1 MEGVQLSD
9 FYYNR
14 TFMSNVRS
22 KMEMGLSGAYSMVA
36 IDIEHFRLFN
46 KLYGREAG
54 DELIL
59 YIQNCLKE
67 IAGEYDGVEGYLGAD
82 NFGIFIPD
90 SHEIIKQIQ
99 EQIIKGIHKW
109 NNTVG
114 FYPVIG
120 IYSINTDTDLPEIM
134 YDRATLAL
142 SNAFEGQPDHI
153 CHYTQEMESRLE
165 KEVELLSEIQEAL
178 KNNEFTFFAQPQCNI
193 ATHQIVG
200 AEALVR
206 WVKPDGTMVSPG
218 AFIPVLEKNGMIDRL
233 DRYVWDKV
241 CAWIRSWIDR
251 GFQPVPISINVS
263 RVDIFSMDVPAYIFS
278 LLEKYQLSEHYVK
291 VEITESAYTESDE
304 RITNTVNILRGKGF
318 KVMMDDFGCGYSSLN
333 MLKNIPVDVLKL
345 DMRFLDISET
355 EEEKGMNIL
364 ESVVNMARLLRLP
377 IIVEGV
383 ETEKQ
388 EQFVQSL
395 GCRYIQG
402 FYFYKPLPVKQFE
415 ELLSDER
422 QLDFHDLFYKQ
433 VEPLHIREFMDT
445 NFITDSMLNNV
456 LGPVAFYEMRDHQI
470 EITRVNEQY
479 FQLMGTSSGKAN
491 SYGKRFWNHVHADD
505 RVLLHT
511 IFEKAFSNQMSGA
524 DGYIH
529 FMQMDGTVILVYM
542 RVFFL
547 REKDGCRQY
556 YGSLMNVT
564 EVQADKKQAEVQTQI
579 TDRAFNE
586 DYESLEAHFGKMPT
600 GFCIDRLILD
610 ENNKPVD
617 YEILYANETMRQVCT
632 GDLEQL
638 KALSYQSFGDKVEE
652 AYTYM
657 YNAAY
662 KGEKKTFYLYSH
674 ISNRYMQFTYYQYR
688 EGYIGVIIQDITNT
702 YIASNALKSMML
714 SYREVYF
721 VQLKDNYYHMI
732 YPDEN
737 SLQERGNY
745 EESINRHFYMGKIVS
760 TDEKNIRKFLS
771 LTNLNKGLA
780 KQDTL
785 EMSYKR
791 LDEKNNKE
799 WCLTTVA
806 VCERDSDGTPKDAVI
821 VIRSI
826 DTLMQ
831 GRKDKRAVYLSETLA
846 NMSEGFFIYR
856 AVGEE
861 KLLYANPGAIRLFGC
876 ETIEEFREQVHNSFR
891 GMVHP
896 QDLARVEWE
905 IHDQIKQSDR
915 SMDYIK
921 YRIVRKDGTVRWLDD
936 CGHLEHQTIEAGGG
950 LFYVFISDI
959 TDTITEAQKNMLLA
973 KNKYY
978 NSEKQ

>member
-1 MEGVQLSD
+1 MEGAQLSD

-36 IDIEHFRLFN
+36 IDIENFRLFN
-46 KLYGREAG
+46 KLYGRETG

-67 IAGEYDGVEGYLGAD
+67 IAGEHDGVEGYLGAD

-120 IYSINTDTDLPEIM
+120 IYSINTDTDSPEIM

-142 SNAFEGQPDHI
+142 SNAFEGHPDHI

-165 KEVELLSEIQEAL
+165 K
-178 KNNEFTFFAQPQCNI
+178 
-193 ATHQIVG
+193 HQIVG

-304 RITNTVNILRGKGF
+304 RITSTVNILRGKGF

-415 ELLSDER
+415 ELLSDAR
-422 QLDFHDLFYKQ
+422 QLDFH
-433 VEPLHIREFMDT
+433 
-445 NFITDSMLNNV
+445 
-456 LGPVAFYEMRDHQI
+456 G
-470 EITRVNEQY
+470 
-479 FQLMGTSSGKAN
+479 SS
-491 SYGKRFWNHVHADD
+491 D
-505 RVLLHT
+505 
-511 IFEKAFSNQMSGA
+511 
-524 DGYIH
+524 
-529 FMQMDGTVILVYM
+529 
-542 RVFFL
+542 
-547 REKDGCRQY
+547 
-556 YGSLMNVT
+556 
-564 EVQADKKQAEVQTQI
+564 
-579 TDRAFNE
+579 
-586 DYESLEAHFGKMPT
+586 
-600 GFCIDRLILD
+600 
-610 ENNKPVD
+610 
-617 YEILYANETMRQVCT
+617 
-632 GDLEQL
+632 
-638 KALSYQSFGDKVEE
+638 
-652 AYTYM
+652 
-657 YNAAY
+657 
-662 KGEKKTFYLYSH
+662 
-674 ISNRYMQFTYYQYR
+674 
-688 EGYIGVIIQDITNT
+688 
-702 YIASNALKSMML
+702 
-714 SYREVYF
+714 
-721 VQLKDNYYHMI
+721 
-732 YPDEN
+732 
-737 SLQERGNY
+737 
-745 EESINRHFYMGKIVS
+745 
-760 TDEKNIRKFLS
+760 
-771 LTNLNKGLA
+771 
-780 KQDTL
+780 
-785 EMSYKR
+785 
-791 LDEKNNKE
+791 
-799 WCLTTVA
+799 
-806 VCERDSDGTPKDAVI
+806 
-821 VIRSI
+821 
-826 DTLMQ
+826 
-831 GRKDKRAVYLSETLA
+831 
-846 NMSEGFFIYR
+846 
-856 AVGEE
+856 
-861 KLLYANPGAIRLFGC
+861 
-876 ETIEEFREQVHNSFR
+876 
-891 GMVHP
+891 
-896 QDLARVEWE
+896 
-905 IHDQIKQSDR
+905 
-915 SMDYIK
+915 
-921 YRIVRKDGTVRWLDD
+921 
-936 CGHLEHQTIEAGGG
+936 
-950 LFYVFISDI
+950 
-959 TDTITEAQKNMLLA
+959 
-973 KNKYY
+973 
-978 NSEKQ
+978 

>member
-1 MEGVQLSD
+1 MEGAQLSD

-46 KLYGREAG
+46 KLYGRETG

-67 IAGEYDGVEGYLGAD
+67 IAGEHDGVEGYLGAD

-120 IYSINTDTDLPEIM
+120 IYSINTDTDSPEIM

-304 RITNTVNILRGKGF
+304 RITSTVNILRGKGF

-479 FQLMGTSSGKAN
+479 FQLMGTSSGQAN

-505 RVLLHT
+505 RVLCIQSLRR
-511 IFEKAFSNQMSGA
+511 
-524 DGYIH
+524 H
-529 FMQMDGTVILVYM
+529 FRIRCPEQMDIFILC
-542 RVFFL
+542 RWTARSFL
-547 REKDGCRQY
+547 
-556 YGSLMNVT
+556 
-564 EVQADKKQAEVQTQI
+564 
-579 TDRAFNE
+579 
-586 DYESLEAHFGKMPT
+586 
-600 GFCIDRLILD
+600 
-610 ENNKPVD
+610 
-617 YEILYANETMRQVCT
+617 
-632 GDLEQL
+632 
-638 KALSYQSFGDKVEE
+638 
-652 AYTYM
+652 YT
-657 YNAAY
+657 
-662 KGEKKTFYLYSH
+662 
-674 ISNRYMQFTYYQYR
+674 
-688 EGYIGVIIQDITNT
+688 
-702 YIASNALKSMML
+702 
-714 SYREVYF
+714 
-721 VQLKDNYYHMI
+721 
-732 YPDEN
+732 
-737 SLQERGNY
+737 
-745 EESINRHFYMGKIVS
+745 
-760 TDEKNIRKFLS
+760 
-771 LTNLNKGLA
+771 
-780 KQDTL
+780 
-785 EMSYKR
+785 
-791 LDEKNNKE
+791 
-799 WCLTTVA
+799 
-806 VCERDSDGTPKDAVI
+806 
-821 VIRSI
+821 
-826 DTLMQ
+826 
-831 GRKDKRAVYLSETLA
+831 
-846 NMSEGFFIYR
+846 
-856 AVGEE
+856 
-861 KLLYANPGAIRLFGC
+861 
-876 ETIEEFREQVHNSFR
+876 
-891 GMVHP
+891 
-896 QDLARVEWE
+896 
-905 IHDQIKQSDR
+905 
-915 SMDYIK
+915 
-921 YRIVRKDGTVRWLDD
+921 
-936 CGHLEHQTIEAGGG
+936 
-950 LFYVFISDI
+950 
-959 TDTITEAQKNMLLA
+959 
-973 KNKYY
+973 
-978 NSEKQ
+978 

>member
-1 MEGVQLSD
+1 MEGAQLSD

-54 DELIL
+54 DKLIL

-67 IAGEYDGVEGYLGAD
+67 IAGEHDGVEGYLGAD

-120 IYSINTDTDLPEIM
+120 IYSINTDTDSPEIM

-304 RITNTVNILRGKGF
+304 RITSTVNILRGKGF

-479 FQLMGTSSGKAN
+479 FQLMGTSSGQAN

-564 EVQADKKQAEVQTQI
+564 EVQADKKPSHSDSQESSDSKANTAGQKDQAEN
-579 TDRAFNE
+579 TDRDQSN
-586 DYESLEAHFGKMPT
+586 DDNGKDSST
-600 GFCIDRLILD
+600 RSDQTTD
-610 ENNKPVD
+610 NNKKQESQKD
-617 YEILYANETMRQVCT
+617 SE
-632 GDLEQL
+632 
-638 KALSYQSFGDKVEE
+638 SDKSDS
-652 AYTYM
+652 
-657 YNAAY
+657 N
-662 KGEKKTFYLYSH
+662 KKS
-674 ISNRYMQFTYYQYR
+674 
-688 EGYIGVIIQDITNT
+688 
-702 YIASNALKSMML
+702 
-714 SYREVYF
+714 
-721 VQLKDNYYHMI
+721 
-732 YPDEN
+732 
-737 SLQERGNY
+737 
-745 EESINRHFYMGKIVS
+745 
-760 TDEKNIRKFLS
+760 
-771 LTNLNKGLA
+771 
-780 KQDTL
+780 
-785 EMSYKR
+785 
-791 LDEKNNKE
+791 
-799 WCLTTVA
+799 
-806 VCERDSDGTPKDAVI
+806 SD
-821 VIRSI
+821 
-826 DTLMQ
+826 
-831 GRKDKRAVYLSETLA
+831 
-846 NMSEGFFIYR
+846 
-856 AVGEE
+856 
-861 KLLYANPGAIRLFGC
+861 
-876 ETIEEFREQVHNSFR
+876 TIEL
-891 GMVHP
+891 P
-896 QDLARVEWE
+896 
-905 IHDQIKQSDR
+905 
-915 SMDYIK
+915 
-921 YRIVRKDGTVRWLDD
+921 
-936 CGHLEHQTIEAGGG
+936 
-950 LFYVFISDI
+950 FIPAD
-959 TDTITEAQKNMLLA
+959 
-973 KNKYY
+973 
-978 NSEKQ
+978 

>member
-1 MEGVQLSD
+1 MEGAQLSD

-46 KLYGREAG
+46 KLYGRETG

-67 IAGEYDGVEGYLGAD
+67 IAGEHDGVEGYLGAD

-120 IYSINTDTDLPEIM
+120 IYSINTDTDSPEIM

-304 RITNTVNILRGKGF
+304 RITSTVNILRGKGF

-456 LGPVAFYEMRDHQI
+456 LGR
-470 EITRVNEQY
+470 
-479 FQLMGTSSGKAN
+479 L
-491 SYGKRFWNHVHADD
+491 
-505 RVLLHT
+505 
-511 IFEKAFSNQMSGA
+511 
-524 DGYIH
+524 H
-529 FMQMDGTVILVYM
+529 FM
-542 RVFFL
+542 
-547 REKDGCRQY
+547 K
-556 YGSLMNVT
+556 
-564 EVQADKKQAEVQTQI
+564 
-579 TDRAFNE
+579 
-586 DYESLEAHFGKMPT
+586 
-600 GFCIDRLILD
+600 
-610 ENNKPVD
+610 
-617 YEILYANETMRQVCT
+617 
-632 GDLEQL
+632 
-638 KALSYQSFGDKVEE
+638 
-652 AYTYM
+652 
-657 YNAAY
+657 
-662 KGEKKTFYLYSH
+662 
-674 ISNRYMQFTYYQYR
+674 
-688 EGYIGVIIQDITNT
+688 
-702 YIASNALKSMML
+702 
-714 SYREVYF
+714 
-721 VQLKDNYYHMI
+721 
-732 YPDEN
+732 
-737 SLQERGNY
+737 
-745 EESINRHFYMGKIVS
+745 
-760 TDEKNIRKFLS
+760 
-771 LTNLNKGLA
+771 
-780 KQDTL
+780 
-785 EMSYKR
+785 
-791 LDEKNNKE
+791 
-799 WCLTTVA
+799 
-806 VCERDSDGTPKDAVI
+806 
-821 VIRSI
+821 
-826 DTLMQ
+826 
-831 GRKDKRAVYLSETLA
+831 
-846 NMSEGFFIYR
+846 
-856 AVGEE
+856 
-861 KLLYANPGAIRLFGC
+861 
-876 ETIEEFREQVHNSFR
+876 
-891 GMVHP
+891 
-896 QDLARVEWE
+896 
-905 IHDQIKQSDR
+905 
-915 SMDYIK
+915 
-921 YRIVRKDGTVRWLDD
+921 
-936 CGHLEHQTIEAGGG
+936 
-950 LFYVFISDI
+950 
-959 TDTITEAQKNMLLA
+959 
-973 KNKYY
+973 
-978 NSEKQ
+978 

>member
-1 MEGVQLSD
+1 MEGAQLSD

-46 KLYGREAG
+46 KLYGRETG

-67 IAGEYDGVEGYLGAD
+67 IAGEHDGVEGYLGAD

-120 IYSINTDTDLPEIM
+120 IYSINTDTDSPEIM

-304 RITNTVNILRGKGF
+304 RITSTVNILRGKGF

-479 FQLMGTSSGKAN
+479 FQLMGTSSGQAN

-564 EVQADKKQAEVQTQI
+564 EVQADKKQAEVQTGHLMKI
-579 TDRAFNE
+579 M
-586 DYESLEAHFGKMPT
+586 K
-600 GFCIDRLILD
+600 
-610 ENNKPVD
+610 V
-617 YEILYANETMRQVCT
+617 
-632 GDLEQL
+632 L
-638 KALSYQSFGDKVEE
+638 K
-652 AYTYM
+652 
-657 YNAAY
+657 
-662 KGEKKTFYLYSH
+662 H
-674 ISNRYMQFTYYQYR
+674 
-688 EGYIGVIIQDITNT
+688 
-702 YIASNALKSMML
+702 
-714 SYREVYF
+714 
-721 VQLKDNYYHMI
+721 
-732 YPDEN
+732 
-737 SLQERGNY
+737 
-745 EESINRHFYMGKIVS
+745 
-760 TDEKNIRKFLS
+760 
-771 LTNLNKGLA
+771 
-780 KQDTL
+780 TL
-785 EMSYKR
+785 EKCR
-791 LDEKNNKE
+791 QDFV
-799 WCLTTVA
+799 LTV
-806 VCERDSDGTPKDAVI
+806 
-821 VIRSI
+821 
-826 DTLMQ
+826 
-831 GRKDKRAVYLSETLA
+831 
-846 NMSEGFFIYR
+846 
-856 AVGEE
+856 
-861 KLLYANPGAIRLFGC
+861 
-876 ETIEEFREQVHNSFR
+876 
-891 GMVHP
+891 
-896 QDLARVEWE
+896 
-905 IHDQIKQSDR
+905 
-915 SMDYIK
+915 
-921 YRIVRKDGTVRWLDD
+921 
-936 CGHLEHQTIEAGGG
+936 
-950 LFYVFISDI
+950 
-959 TDTITEAQKNMLLA
+959 
-973 KNKYY
+973 
-978 NSEKQ
+978 

>member
-9 FYYNR
+9 FFYNR

-46 KLYGREAG
+46 KLYGRETG

-67 IAGEYDGVEGYLGAD
+67 IAGEHDGVEGYLGAD

-120 IYSINTDTDLPEIM
+120 IYSINTDTDSPEIM

-178 KNNEFTFFAQPQCNI
+178 ENNEFTFFAQPQCNI

-445 NFITDSMLNNV
+445 NFITDSILNNV
-456 LGPVAFYEMRDHQI
+456 L
-470 EITRVNEQY
+470 
-479 FQLMGTSSGKAN
+479 
-491 SYGKRFWNHVHADD
+491 
-505 RVLLHT
+505 
-511 IFEKAFSNQMSGA
+511 
-524 DGYIH
+524 
-529 FMQMDGTVILVYM
+529 
-542 RVFFL
+542 
-547 REKDGCRQY
+547 
-556 YGSLMNVT
+556 
-564 EVQADKKQAEVQTQI
+564 
-579 TDRAFNE
+579 
-586 DYESLEAHFGKMPT
+586 
-600 GFCIDRLILD
+600 
-610 ENNKPVD
+610 
-617 YEILYANETMRQVCT
+617 
-632 GDLEQL
+632 
-638 KALSYQSFGDKVEE
+638 
-652 AYTYM
+652 
-657 YNAAY
+657 
-662 KGEKKTFYLYSH
+662 
-674 ISNRYMQFTYYQYR
+674 
-688 EGYIGVIIQDITNT
+688 
-702 YIASNALKSMML
+702 
-714 SYREVYF
+714 
-721 VQLKDNYYHMI
+721 
-732 YPDEN
+732 
-737 SLQERGNY
+737 
-745 EESINRHFYMGKIVS
+745 
-760 TDEKNIRKFLS
+760 
-771 LTNLNKGLA
+771 
-780 KQDTL
+780 
-785 EMSYKR
+785 
-791 LDEKNNKE
+791 
-799 WCLTTVA
+799 
-806 VCERDSDGTPKDAVI
+806 
-821 VIRSI
+821 
-826 DTLMQ
+826 
-831 GRKDKRAVYLSETLA
+831 
-846 NMSEGFFIYR
+846 
-856 AVGEE
+856 
-861 KLLYANPGAIRLFGC
+861 
-876 ETIEEFREQVHNSFR
+876 
-891 GMVHP
+891 
-896 QDLARVEWE
+896 
-905 IHDQIKQSDR
+905 
-915 SMDYIK
+915 
-921 YRIVRKDGTVRWLDD
+921 
-936 CGHLEHQTIEAGGG
+936 
-950 LFYVFISDI
+950 
-959 TDTITEAQKNMLLA
+959 
-973 KNKYY
+973 
-978 NSEKQ
+978 